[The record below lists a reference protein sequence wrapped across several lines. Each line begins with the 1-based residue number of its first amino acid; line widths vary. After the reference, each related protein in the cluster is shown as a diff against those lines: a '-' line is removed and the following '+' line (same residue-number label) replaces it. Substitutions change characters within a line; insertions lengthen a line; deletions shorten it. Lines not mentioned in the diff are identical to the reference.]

1 MALNAERRSSCVT
14 CVPERLER
22 NLLLANYGRAWW
34 IIVKTFKLKD
44 HFPRICKIGFEKVAA
59 FFLFSLLPLPSL
71 VESEALG
78 EKSVHLKVSDLHFLM
93 ALTEVN
99 RKAHFCLNIAIDTI
113 NSIPLNEQK
122 ARFITAYT
130 EVIQRKTMQELYAR
144 QQSSVHDK
152 RTDSLSGI
160 NEIGNEMSGKKSV

>member
-1 MALNAERRSSCVT
+1 M
-14 CVPERLER
+14 
-22 NLLLANYGRAWW
+22 
-34 IIVKTFKLKD
+34 
-44 HFPRICKIGFEKVAA
+44 
-59 FFLFSLLPLPSL
+59 
-71 VESEALG
+71 ESEALG

-144 QQSSVHDK
+144 QQSAVHDK
-152 RTDSLSGI
+152 VHLILYSPFTYSIIQRTDSLSGI
-160 NEIGNEMSGKKSV
+160 NEIGNEISGKKSV